1 MSGLSSLVLCREAR
15 IYDHGPQHPLRPER
29 VQLTWDLIEA
39 LGLPSRPQVRTL
51 GCRTATDEELLLV
64 HTPEYLDA
72 TRRAGD
78 GEEGDFRRFGYGPG
92 DNPVFP
98 RMHEAAALV
107 AGATLAAAAAIVDG
121 EVDHAFNAAGGLHHA
136 MPSRASG
143 FCVYD
148 DPAIAIAWL
157 LDHGVE
163 RIAYVDVDVHHGD
176 GPQAIFYDD
185 PRVLTISIHESG
197 DYLFPGTG
205 TIDERGAG
213 EAEGTK
219 VNVPLEPS
227 TGDDG
232 WLGAFRAVVPPLVR
246 AWRPDVLVTQ
256 LGCDTHHTDPLAHL
270 RLTTRAYREAAGELH
285 ELAHD
290 AAGGRWLATGGG
302 GYQWARVVPR
312 AWTLYFAEM
321 IEAELPE
328 QLPESWIEQVE
339 FALRAP
345 VPETFDEPEP
355 SHVAPADNARRVAA
369 VVRRSAFPAL
379 GLPA

>member
-1 MSGLSSLVLCREAR
+1 MA
-15 IYDHGPQHPLRPER
+15 D
-29 VQLTWDLIEA
+29 
-39 LGLPSRPQVRTL
+39 
-51 GCRTATDEELLLV
+51 
-64 HTPEYLDA
+64 
-72 TRRAGD
+72 RA
-78 GEEGDFRRFGYGPG
+78 
-92 DNPVFP
+92 
-98 RMHEAAALV
+98 A
-107 AGATLAAAAAIVDG
+107 
-121 EVDHAFNAAGGLHHA
+121 
-136 MPSRASG
+136 G
-143 FCVYD
+143 FCVYND
-148 DPAIAIAWL
+148 CAVAISWL
-157 LDHGVE
+157 LDHGFE

-197 DYLFPGTG
+197 EYLFPGTG
-205 TIDERGAG
+205 SVDERGAG

-312 AWTLYFAEM
+312 AWALYFAEM

-328 QLPESWIEQVE
+328 HLPESWIEQVE

-345 VPETFDEPEP
+345 VPERFDEPQP
-355 SHVAPADNARRVAA
+355 SHVAPADDARRVAE